1 MLSQISDQPGEVQ
14 GATCCRCRHDDDAQH
29 LASKGRI
36 FARVGGVYLSAS
48 QALCASPT
56 ALDDAGRVGLMT
68 KTVSSAEYNKLDAA
82 FVESA
87 TAIASPSSTS
97 TRHANTVE
105 KLLQEAHPTWVAEL
119 ALNMAVTGCTQ
130 WVLAV
135 CHPCSK
141 AVSCA
146 QVRVDDAAAKAQVTL
161 VEFAVLFANVMQS
174 VLPVRSVIV
183 QSTGSESRRWPFFIP
198 QCGSVPGRCSWC

>member
-1 MLSQISDQPGEVQ
+1 MLSQISP
-14 GATCCRCRHDDDAQH
+14 AKFKAAPAADDATTMTLKH
-29 LASKGRI
+29 LASKGHN

-130 WVLAV
+130 WVLGGG
-135 CHPCSK
+135 
-141 AVSCA
+141 
-146 QVRVDDAAAKAQVTL
+146 
-161 VEFAVLFANVMQS
+161 
-174 VLPVRSVIV
+174 VLPMQQGSLVCSSARRRCGGQSAGHPRRVCRSL
-183 QSTGSESRRWPFFIP
+183 
-198 QCGSVPGRCSWC
+198 C

>member
-1 MLSQISDQPGEVQ
+1 MLSQISPAKFKAPPAADA
-14 GATCCRCRHDDDAQH
+14 ATTMTLKH

-36 FARVGGVYLSAS
+36 FARVGGVYSSAS

-56 ALDDAGRVGLMT
+56 ALDDTGRVGLMT
-68 KTVSSAEYNKLDAA
+68 KTVSSADYNKLDAA

-87 TAIASPSSTS
+87 AAVASPSSTS

-146 QVRVDDAAAKAQVTL
+146 SARRRCGG
-161 VEFAVLFANVMQS
+161 QS
-174 VLPVRSVIV
+174 A
-183 QSTGSESRRWPFFIP
+183 GHSRRV
-198 QCGSVPGRCSWC
+198 CRSLC